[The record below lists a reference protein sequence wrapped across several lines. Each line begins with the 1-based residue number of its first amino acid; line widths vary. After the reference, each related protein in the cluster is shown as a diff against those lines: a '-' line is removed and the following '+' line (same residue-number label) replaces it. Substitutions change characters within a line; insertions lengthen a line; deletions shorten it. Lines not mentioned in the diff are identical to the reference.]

1 MFARCAGVLHI
12 GANIP
17 VISVERGKA
26 EVKMSKKKKRIITV
40 LILFFAVV
48 FIVFI
53 REVSR
58 SKLEKLVRSCR
69 EYYKPCWKL
78 DYVKE
83 DKEQKQIFI
92 RFEYRSHYQ
101 ERSLQLLNTQKI
113 LTERL
118 VQDENSQWKDYTVE
132 IAFHDI
138 ADWFVISNIST
149 NQENLIISSS
159 SGFGS
164 GIKIDLKMI
173 AEYLP
178 DAKEL
183 DLHGAHYNSIEE
195 IQSFRDLKRIC
206 FGQGTTEEERE
217 YILSLFPDCIIER

>member
-1 MFARCAGVLHI
+1 VYT
-12 GANIP
+12 GAKIP
-17 VISVERGKA
+17 VISVERGKTGM
-26 EVKMSKKKKRIITV
+26 KMSKKKKRIITV
-40 LILFFAVV
+40 LVLLFAVV

-83 DKEQKQIFI
+83 DKEQKKIFI
-92 RFEYRSHYQ
+92 RLEYRSHYQ

-118 VQDENSQWKDYTVE
+118 VKDENSQWKDYTVK
-132 IAFHDI
+132 IAFQHI
-138 ADWFVISNIST
+138 ADWFAIGNIST

-164 GIKIDLKMI
+164 GIKIDLKML

-183 DLHGAHYNSIEE
+183 KLDSVRYDSIEE
-195 IQSFRDLKRIC
+195 IQGFRDLKSIC

-217 YILSLFPDCIIER
+217 YILSLFPDCVIEK

>member
-1 MFARCAGVLHI
+1 MVK
-12 GANIP
+12 
-17 VISVERGKA
+17 IS
-26 EVKMSKKKKRIITV
+26 KKRIIKVLVLLFTVALIV
-40 LILFFAVV
+40 LI
-48 FIVFI
+48 
-53 REVSR
+53 REISR

-113 LTERL
+113 LTECL
-118 VQDENSQWKDYTVE
+118 VKDENSQWKDYTVK
-132 IAFHDI
+132 IAFHHI

-149 NQENLIISSS
+149 NQENLTISSS

-164 GIKIDLKMI
+164 GIIIDLKML

-183 DLHGAHYNSIEE
+183 KLDSVRYDSIKE
-195 IQSFRDLKRIC
+195 IRGFKNLKRVD
-206 FGQGTTEEERE
+206 FDWGTTEEEKE
-217 YILSLFPDCIIER
+217 YILSLFPDCVIEK